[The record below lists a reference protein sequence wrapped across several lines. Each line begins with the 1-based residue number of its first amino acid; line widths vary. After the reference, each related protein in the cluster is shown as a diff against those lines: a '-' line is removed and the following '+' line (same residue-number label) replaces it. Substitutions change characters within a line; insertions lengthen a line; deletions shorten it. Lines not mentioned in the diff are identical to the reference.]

1 MKKSLISIIA
11 LLSLSSAFAANIQV
25 ADLVGKYAITNQF
38 QPGVVNE
45 VIIEANGQVTLVER
59 SQGFDFVCKGEATLE
74 DDIIESEMSCPGG
87 LSFEQRIDLTNVA
100 VEDLSDSF
108 TAPVYS
114 SLFGMEIPM
123 LFERLEK

>member
-1 MKKSLISIIA
+1 M
-11 LLSLSSAFAANIQV
+11 
-25 ADLVGKYAITNQF
+25 
-38 QPGVVNE
+38 
-45 VIIEANGQVTLVER
+45 IIEANGLVTLVER
-59 SQGFDFVCKGEATLE
+59 SQGFDFVCQGEATLE

-100 VEDLSDSF
+100 VEDLSGSF

-123 LFERLEK
+123 LFERL